1 MLHVYEI
8 YLITYI
14 YIYVIY
20 DQADMTRC
28 CCKAQGNQ
36 NLNLETITLED
47 EAMPKEELVKKES
60 KRAARCAPKP
70 KPAAPKPAGATPA
83 VPKAVIKVEVEN
95 DVVVWTLPRRT
106 FVSLEFVEDDV
117 PLVNLDENLMLDN
130 VGQVHETTSDKSTR
144 PKPACTV
151 EVEDEFIEDDAPLF
165 DLDANLMLDNDGEV
179 HETRGVEDDVPL
191 VNLDE
196 DLLLDKDGQ
205 VHAAC
210 SVDNHVLLLR

>member
-1 MLHVYEI
+1 M
-8 YLITYI
+8 
-14 YIYVIY
+14 
-20 DQADMTRC
+20 
-28 CCKAQGNQ
+28 
-36 NLNLETITLED
+36 
-47 EAMPKEELVKKES
+47 KKES

-70 KPAAPKPAGATPA
+70 KPAASKPAEAKPA
-83 VPKAVIKVEVEN
+83 VPKAVSTVEVE
-95 DVVVWTLPRRT
+95 DGMVVWTLPRRT

>member
-1 MLHVYEI
+1 M
-8 YLITYI
+8 
-14 YIYVIY
+14 
-20 DQADMTRC
+20 
-28 CCKAQGNQ
+28 
-36 NLNLETITLED
+36 
-47 EAMPKEELVKKES
+47 KKES
-60 KRAARCAPKP
+60 QRAARCAPKP
-70 KPAAPKPAGATPA
+70 KPAAPKPAEAKPA

-117 PLVNLDENLMLDN
+117 PLVNLDEKLMLDN

-144 PKPACTV
+144 PKV
-151 EVEDEFIEDDAPLF
+151 EVEDEFIEDDGPLF
-165 DLDANLMLDNDGEV
+165 DLDENLMLDNDGEV

-210 SVDNHVLLLR
+210 SVDNHLLLGLIVLGLIEVN